1 MQFSPYISGFMPG
14 ENQQE
19 RDTYNTSIYG
29 GGGSSMTDSPD
40 PSFAFKE
47 GYRFGLPQYQTTA
60 ASTNPAVSNPLAS
73 GQRIN
78 ASTYQAPPSY
88 AAPTP
93 TATDATS
100 QYNWVQ
106 DAEGKWKNYITGATS
121 YTKPQTV
128 DQTFTDIV
136 DKGKA
141 ERRQGEAQ
149 MAVNTIDR
157 LKYSGTGIESPTGYT
172 QYLKKNKQ
180 VSGLEPAVSKWMQN
194 AMLWS

>member
-1 MQFSPYISGFMPG
+1 M
-14 ENQQE
+14 
-19 RDTYNTSIYG
+19 
-29 GGGSSMTDSPD
+29 DSPD
-40 PSFAFKE
+40 QSFAFKQ
-47 GYRFGLPQYQTTA
+47 GYRFGIPQYQTTA
-60 ASTNPAVSNPLAS
+60 ASTNVPAAS
-73 GQRIN
+73 
-78 ASTYQAPPSY
+78 QALPVT
-88 AAPTP
+88 TP
-93 TATDATS
+93 TGQGQYQGLGTYGGGGGKTDAQATDATS

-180 VSGLEPAVSKWMQN
+180 VSGVEPAVSKWMQN